1 MIANSRCIACN
12 LSKQEK
18 KIRDY
23 EDESKKKEFI
33 QKVLEVLC
41 KYGTKESTPMLDKR
55 IKDISDQ
62 YYKEEKDYVALK
74 HKYNQYML
82 KREDEIRQKIKESG
96 SMQDYIKYVCVGNY
110 IDFGITGNID
120 DQMLEDL
127 LDKAGTLQIS
137 ESEVKH
143 LKEDLSN
150 AKTLLYITDNCG
162 EIVLDKIFIQYLKE
176 EYKDLEIT
184 VMVRGGLAINDAT
197 IEDAKEVGLTDI
209 VPVIGNGTAIA
220 GTVKN
225 ALSKEAREK
234 LETSDVIIAKGMGN
248 FESMFEEGI
257 NPYYLFLCKCDLFT
271 TRFGVQ
277 LFDPIFCKEE
287 RLEINNK

>member
-18 KIRDY
+18 KIRSY

-55 IKDISDQ
+55 IKDIYDQ
-62 YYKEEKDYVALK
+62 YYEEEKDYVALK

-82 KREDEIRQKIKESG
+82 KREDEIRQRIKESG
-96 SMQDYIKYVCVGNY
+96 SMENCIKYVCVGNY
-110 IDFGITGNID
+110 IDFGVMGEID
-120 DQMLEDL
+120 DQMLEKL
-127 LDKAGTLQIS
+127 LDKASTLQIS
-137 ESEVKH
+137 QSEVEH
-143 LKEDLSN
+143 LKEDLSK

-162 EIVLDKIFIQYLKE
+162 EIVLDKIFIEYLKE
-176 EYKDLEIT
+176 EYKNLEIT

-197 IEDAKEVGLTDI
+197 IEDAEEVGLTDI
-209 VPVIGNGTAIA
+209 VPVIGNGTAIT

-225 ALSKEAREK
+225 AISEEAKEK
-234 LETSDVIIAKGMGN
+234 LETSEVIIAKGMGN
-248 FESMFEEGI
+248 FESMYEEGI
-257 NPYYLFLCKCDLFT
+257 NPYYLFLCKCELFT
-271 TRFGVQ
+271 KRFDVEM
-277 LFDPIFCKEE
+277 FDPIFCREE
-287 RLEINNK
+287 RLEKTC